1 MMLVHV
7 TDHALVGD
15 LIAHYVRSGFVATG
29 VGGGFVEVV
38 RPDAPDLDQEQREI
52 VLHLKI
58 WEILNPGR
66 GVRFVD

>member
-1 MMLVHV
+1 MLVHV
-7 TDHALVGD
+7 TDDELVDD

-29 VGGGFVEVV
+29 VGGGVVEIL
-38 RPDAPDLDQEQREI
+38 RPDAPDVGQEQREI
-52 VLHLKI
+52 TLHLKL